1 MLTHVQK
8 RGVRLNPTVVGLN
21 NTLGLEPD
29 RSKTVFSGI
38 LKIARIIFTEGVKE
52 TKLK

>member
-1 MLTHVQK
+1 MRQHGQK
-8 RGVRLNPTVVGLN
+8 RGVRLNFTVVGLN

-38 LKIARIIFTEGVKE
+38 LKIGRIIFMEGVKE